1 MKSPRQLLRLAVLR
15 LLLAAVLYI
24 ALMFGWLV
32 WSDSY
37 AAAFRAAGD
46 FVFSRW
52 YDGAEVHFV
61 AQDVSGIGYA
71 SDRMQDTRL
80 VLKNR
85 ATRARGKQPV
95 SSQYIG
101 YVPTAL
107 FLALA
112 LPTPIRW
119 RRRWRAVLLG
129 LLLVNAF
136 VLLRMW
142 MMIFNAFCSD
152 TALALFFPS
161 PFWRS
166 VLAFATET
174 LTRSLTTCF
183 VVPLG
188 IWVLVCFRRDDL
200 TALRAPGLLNEQ
212 QPPRP
217 APSPKQPKR
226 RGRNARK
233 RKHD

>member
-1 MKSPRQLLRLAVLR
+1 MRSPRQLLRLAVLR
-15 LLLAAVLYI
+15 LLLAGVLYI
-24 ALMFGWLV
+24 ALMFGWLL
-32 WSDSY
+32 WSDGY
-37 AAAFRAAGD
+37 ATAFRAAGD
-46 FVFSRW
+46 FVFSKW

-61 AQDVSGIGYA
+61 AQDVSGAVYA
-71 SDRMQDTRL
+71 ADRMQDTRL

-85 ATRARGKQPV
+85 TTRARGKQPV

-129 LLLVNAF
+129 LLLVNVF
-136 VLLRMW
+136 VLVRVW
-142 MMIFNAFCSD
+142 MMIFNALCSD
-152 TALALFFPS
+152 TELALFFPS

-166 VLAFATET
+166 GLAFATET
-174 LTRSLTTCF
+174 LTKSLTTCF
-183 VVPLG
+183 VVPLA
-188 IWVLVCFRRDDL
+188 IWVLVCFRRSDL
-200 TALRAPGLLNEQ
+200 AALRDPGLLNGD
-212 QPPRP
+212 
-217 APSPKQPKR
+217 APHRSTDSSMQLKR
-226 RGRNARK
+226 RGRNAPK